1 MLRLVKLSI
10 GSSILMVA
18 LAGALSAP
26 AAAITNDQY
35 VDWFVCQQT
44 GGNAA
49 VATDGQEYCY
59 GGPHH
64 GKIVVYPT

>member
-1 MLRLVKLSI
+1 MSI
-10 GSSILMVA
+10 GSSIAMVA
-18 LAGALSAP
+18 LAAALATP
-26 AAAITNDQY
+26 AAAETNDQY

-44 GGNAA
+44 GGKTA

-59 GGPHH
+59 NGPHH